1 VANATILYA
10 CTAEGLFILTKPG
23 TLTEWLPP
31 RRALQG
37 QAVTSVW
44 AEPGPPIRV
53 LAVSEG
59 QLLSSEN
66 GGRTWEAVEPFDDS
80 TPITALVQ
88 AGDPPAVCVTAEDGR
103 SAVSH
108 DGGVT
113 WSALED
119 GAAIAGLSSDVQVA
133 LVLPGPA
140 GKPPAL
146 IRGTQSGLDVSA
158 DGGETWG
165 SVDLPVPGGV
175 ATLARDPER
184 RDRLYAATESGYL
197 LESGD
202 RARTWHVINASP
214 LPRAGYL
221 FAIRI

>member
-1 VANATILYA
+1 MANATILYA
-10 CTAEGLFILTKPG
+10 CTPEGLFILTKPG

-31 RRALQG
+31 RRVLPG
-37 QAVTSVW
+37 QSITSVW

-59 QLLSSEN
+59 QLLSSQN
-66 GGRTWEAVEPFDDS
+66 GGRTWEPVEPFDGS
-80 TPITALVQ
+80 TPINALVQ
-88 AGDPPAVCVTAEDGR
+88 AGDPPAVYVSAEDGR
-103 SAVSH
+103 RAVSQ

-113 WSALED
+113 WSALEA
-119 GAAIAGLSSDVQVA
+119 GAAMAELPSKAQMT

-158 DGGETWG
+158 DGGETWV

-175 ATLARDPER
+175 AALARDPER
-184 RDRLYAATESGYL
+184 RDRLYAATEGGYL

-202 RARTWHVINASP
+202 RARTWHVINASQ

>member
-1 VANATILYA
+1 MANATILYA
-10 CTAEGLFILTKPG
+10 CTSEGLFILTKPG

-31 RRALQG
+31 RRVLPG

-53 LAVSEG
+53 LVVSKG
-59 QLLSSEN
+59 QLLSSQN
-66 GGRTWEAVEPFDDS
+66 GGRTWEPVEPFDNP
-80 TPITALVQ
+80 TPINALVQ
-88 AGDPPAVCVTAEDGR
+88 VGDPPAVCVSAEDGR
-103 SAVSH
+103 RAVSH

-113 WSALED
+113 WSALE
-119 GAAIAGLSSDVQVA
+119 GAATTEEVSSDAQVA

-175 ATLARDPER
+175 VALARDPER
-184 RDRLYAATESGYL
+184 RDRLYAATESGFL

-214 LPRAGYL
+214 LPSASYL